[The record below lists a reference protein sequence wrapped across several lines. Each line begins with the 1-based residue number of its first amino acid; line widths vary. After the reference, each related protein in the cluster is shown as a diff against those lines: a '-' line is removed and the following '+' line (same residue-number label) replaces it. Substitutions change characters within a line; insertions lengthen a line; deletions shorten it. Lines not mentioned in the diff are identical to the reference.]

1 MQIQINTDSNI
12 ALDERGEK
20 HYTSLID
27 DSLKRF
33 EDGITRVE
41 VHLSDENSDKFGTD
55 DKRCLMEV
63 RLNGRQPIVV
73 INTADTSEKAFSG
86 SLDKMKRKL
95 GSIFDKMR
103 NH

>member
-1 MQIQINTDSNI
+1 MQVQINSDNNI
-12 ALDERGEK
+12 ALDERGKK
-20 HYTSLID
+20 HYISLIE

-33 EDGITRVE
+33 DDGITRVE

-55 DKRCLMEV
+55 DKRCLIEA

-73 INTADTSEKAFSG
+73 TNSADTTEKAFSG
-86 SLDKMKRKL
+86 SLDKIKRKL